1 MYDEARPILRDI
13 GVKDEDAEALF
24 DLTETVGG
32 VEVLDKV
39 PGEAG
44 AYLKEL
50 VDILGVMGVRDLEI
64 DLGVVRGLDYY
75 TGMVFE
81 AEAPVLGAEKQI
93 CGGGSYTLSELFGG
107 EKVFSTGFAIGFDR
121 ILLAMEKEGIV
132 YEEKGIDAYVIPVS
146 EDVRKDAAGIVS
158 RLRAEGRSADIDIMG
173 RKMAKA
179 LKYAD
184 SIRARYAVIVGRK
197 ELENGCVTLRDM
209 KTGDQKEVPVDNIF
223 QDA

>member
-1 MYDEARPILRDI
+1 M
-13 GVKDEDAEALF
+13 
-24 DLTETVGG
+24 
-32 VEVLDKV
+32 
-39 PGEAG
+39 
-44 AYLKEL
+44 
-50 VDILGVMGVRDLEI
+50 
-64 DLGVVRGLDYY
+64 
-75 TGMVFE
+75 
-81 AEAPVLGAEKQI
+81 
-93 CGGGSYTLSELFGG
+93 
-107 EKVFSTGFAIGFDR
+107 FSTGFAIVFDR